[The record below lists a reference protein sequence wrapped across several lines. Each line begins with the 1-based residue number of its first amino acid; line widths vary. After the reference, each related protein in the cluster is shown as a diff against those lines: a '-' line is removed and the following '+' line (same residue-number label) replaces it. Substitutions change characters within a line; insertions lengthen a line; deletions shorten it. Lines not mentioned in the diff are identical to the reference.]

1 LADEVGIKA
10 HATNLTNK
18 KQVRVVASGNYSNVL
33 SFHKDVRN
41 KDLRM
46 FRDKPPSYS
55 VTTLK
60 DYEGPDIDWTS
71 YNQQFMSAQLAK
83 SVGFFSYLDE
93 KLDAMHN
100 DVNEGTTRNQNYDPT
115 VNSLEKTS

>member
-1 LADEVGIKA
+1 MADEVGIKA
-10 HATNLTNK
+10 HATNLTNE

-100 DVNEGTTRNQNYDPT
+100 DV
-115 VNSLEKTS
+115 KTIKDRRGNHKKSKL

>member
-1 LADEVGIKA
+1 LIQLADEVGIKA

-18 KQVRVVASGNYSNVL
+18 KQVRVVASGNYSNVM
-33 SFHKDVRN
+33 SFHEDVIN

-46 FRDKPPSYS
+46 FKGKPPNYS
-55 VTTLK
+55 VTSLK

-83 SVGFFSYLDE
+83 SVAFFSYLDE
-93 KLDAMHN
+93 KLDIIHN
-100 DVNEGTTRNQNYDPT
+100 DIRSIKNGRVKK
-115 VNSLEKTS
+115 SHSKSKS